1 MAKAP
6 AKKSKSI
13 EPIVAQWAN
22 EQLNKMDWKNT
33 LEQESLNTIIEIALK
48 NALSKEGGV
57 GGCRVDAQ
65 LMLKFGTKEI
75 PVMIEYKGTKG
86 DLEVLDKHHLINIK
100 TDKNEY
106 DFKTIS
112 KKAVNGAVYYASVI
126 LSAKD
131 NHYNEIMA
139 IGVNGWKDETDQTH
153 YEVKAYLLNAEN
165 PNMPIFF
172 KESSDLSF
180 LSQEP
185 TALFEQIED
194 CQKTPEE
201 LNRKHRQDEDRL
213 EKVLKELNQHL
224 RDESRIQVN
233 HRIAV
238 VTPCIMAG
246 LGVKNDDGSYKVE
259 PLKPE
264 DLKGSQED
272 GETDGDK
279 IYRKVVQFLKARAIP
294 EVKQKHIQDSLKSTL
309 LHQRLGLIDEKL
321 GYSPLKSAYKEVYE
335 NIIPAYH
342 LSGILDF
349 TGKLFNVMNDWVAV
363 PDGDQNDVVL
373 TPRYV
378 TDLMAKLAEV
388 DKNSY
393 VWDWA
398 LGSGGFLIS
407 AMNLMLQ
414 DNKNSARSEEERLK
428 KDQEIKSKQLL
439 GVEKLP
445 DIYILAV
452 LNMILMNDGSSNII
466 NENSLTEYKGNYAYN
481 NETETKEFPAN
492 VFLLNPPYSAE
503 GNGMIFVQKA
513 FEKMKGGKGAVIIQ
527 DSAGTGKAAEINK
540 KILENNRL
548 LASIKMPADLFKA
561 SVQTSIYLFE
571 IGKRHKEDDYVKFI
585 DFSDD
590 GYTRTNRKKAS
601 SNLSGEEI
609 ARPRYQELVSVVKN
623 GITPECVFF
632 KNGENYVQ
640 DKIAVEKDVSK
651 ERADVVKKRS
661 ELDKISDLKSEE
673 YKKADKAFKK
683 AYDIYRP
690 LKEHN
695 DKVGCDWNFTQ
706 HKKID
711 TKPSIADF
719 KKTVA
724 DYLAWEVSKIL
735 VNGDDDELGKH

>member
-1 MAKAP
+1 MAKSP
-6 AKKSKSI
+6 VRKNKSI
-13 EPIVAQWAN
+13 EPIVSQWAN
-22 EQLNKMDWKNT
+22 EQLNKMSWKNT
-33 LEQESLNTIIEIALK
+33 FEQESLNQIIETALK

-65 LMLKFGTKEI
+65 VMLKFGTKEI

-86 DLEVLDKHHLINIK
+86 DLEVLDKHNLINIK

-126 LSAKD
+126 LSATA
-131 NHYNEIMA
+131 NPYSEIMA
-139 IGVNGWKDETDQTH
+139 IGVNGWKDETEQMH

-180 LSQEP
+180 LTQE
-185 TALFEQIED
+185 ANILFEQIED

-201 LNRKHRQDEDRL
+201 LSRKHRQDEDRL

-246 LGVKNDDGSYKVE
+246 LGVKNADGSYKVE

-264 DLKGSQED
+264 ELKGSQEE

-279 IYRKVVQFLKARAIP
+279 IFRKVVQFLKERKIP
-294 EVKQKHIQDSLKSTL
+294 DIKQQHIRDSLKAIL
-309 LHQRLGLIDEKL
+309 LHQRLGLVDETL
-321 GYSPLKSAYKEVYE
+321 GYSPLKSAYKEVFD

-363 PDGDQNDVVL
+363 PDGDKNDVVL

-378 TDLMAKLAEV
+378 TDLMAQLTEV
-388 DKNSY
+388 DRNSY

-414 DNKNSARSEEERLK
+414 DNKNNATSEKERLE
-428 KDQEIKSKQLL
+428 KDQKIKSKQLL

-452 LNMILMNDGSSNII
+452 LNMILMNDGSTNII
-466 NENSLTEYKGNYAYN
+466 NENSLTEYNGHYAYN
-481 NETETKEFPAN
+481 EVDKFPAN

-513 FEKMKGGKGAVIIQ
+513 FERMKSGKGAVIIQ
-527 DSAGTGKAAEINK
+527 DSAGTGKAVEFNK
-540 KILENNRL
+540 KILKNNRL
-548 LASIKMPADLFKA
+548 LASIKMPVDLFKA

-571 IGKRHKEDDYVKFI
+571 IGKRHRENDYVKFI

-609 ARPRYQELVSVVKN
+609 TRPRYQELVSVVKN
-623 GITPECVFF
+623 GITPDCVFF
-632 KNGENYVQ
+632 KEGENYVL
-640 DKIAVEKDVSK
+640 DKIAIEQIDEPKNTA
-651 ERADVVKKRS
+651 E
-661 ELDKISDLKSEE
+661 
-673 YKKADKAFKK
+673 KKAE
-683 AYDIYRP
+683 IQ
-690 LKEHN
+690 EHN
-695 DKVGCDWNFTQ
+695 AKVGCDWNFTQ
-706 HKKID
+706 HKKIN
-711 TKPSIADF
+711 TKPTLADF

-724 DYLAWEVSKIL
+724 DYLAWEVSQLLKQ
-735 VNGDDDELGKH
+735 DDTQGK